1 MDSYRIIVTPD
12 AKADITELRD
22 YIANVLLSPKTAR
35 SYIQN
40 LRKEIGKLSEMPT
53 RIKLIDD
60 EPWHSRG
67 VRKFIVRNFLVYFRV
82 EEDKNM
88 NTIQD
93 LYYGRI
99 SPYEM
104 SISTAPEYQK
114 LKALADKNEDLL
126 RESLSDEQKELLD
139 KLIESVTDIS
149 SISERDMFIAGFRLG
164 MKLMIDVMKDE

>member
-1 MDSYRIIVTPD
+1 MTSSV
-12 AKADITELRD
+12 
-22 YIANVLLSPKTAR
+22 VFVC
-35 SYIQN
+35 
-40 LRKEIGKLSEMPT
+40 SE
-53 RIKLIDD
+53 K
-60 EPWHSRG
+60 G
-67 VRKFIVRNFLVYFRV
+67 QVKQ
-82 EEDKNM
+82 M

-104 SISTAPEYQK
+104 SISTALEYQK
-114 LKALADKNEDLL
+114 LKTLADRNEDLL
-126 RESLSDEQKELLD
+126 KETLSDEQKELLV

>member
-1 MDSYRIIVTPD
+1 
-12 AKADITELRD
+12 
-22 YIANVLLSPKTAR
+22 
-35 SYIQN
+35 
-40 LRKEIGKLSEMPT
+40 
-53 RIKLIDD
+53 
-60 EPWHSRG
+60 
-67 VRKFIVRNFLVYFRV
+67 
-82 EEDKNM
+82 M

-114 LKALADKNEDLL
+114 LKALADTNEDLL
-126 RESLSDEQKELLD
+126 RENLSDEQKELLD

-164 MKLMIDVMKDE
+164 VKLMMDVMKGE